1 MDDTACLTATPEK
14 TLSPTDRPDA
24 DARPGTM
31 TARVLLALVVLML
44 TSFLLVTAEFLPN
57 GMLTE
62 MAVGLGVSPGAAGQT
77 VTVTA
82 FVGLLV
88 APFVGVLFPRL
99 DRRTLLVGVALAAGV
114 SSVLAALA
122 PDLALVLL
130 ARLLLGA
137 AISCFWAMSITV
149 AARVAGPERLGRAVM
164 FTSAGMSL
172 ATVAGVPLGVVL
184 SEATDWRVTFAVV
197 GAASLLLAV
206 PLRLLL
212 PRVPAAPTSGVAL
225 LVDTLR
231 RPGVSLALTGHVL
244 VVLGHFAAYTYV
256 RLALERVPGAG
267 ADTVVLL
274 LALFGVG
281 GLVGNLVVGVLVD
294 RAFAVVSLAVPLA
307 VAVSVA
313 AVVALPGALLVVGA
327 AVVLWGF
334 AFASWLIVINAW
346 AGRRAPDRL
355 EAGGSLVVVGFQ
367 LAIVLAAGLG
377 GLLVDRVG
385 VVADYAVALVLLLA
399 GTLLFASSDRV
410 PRTAPGEDAATEA
423 APPR

>member
-1 MDDTACLTATPEK
+1 M
-14 TLSPTDRPDA
+14 
-24 DARPGTM
+24 
-31 TARVLLALVVLML
+31 LLALVVLML

-164 FTSAGMSL
+164 FTSAGLSL

>member
-1 MDDTACLTATPEK
+1 MDDTACLTATPDR
-14 TLSPTDRPDA
+14 TLRPTLRTDA
-24 DARPGTM
+24 APPPEVRM

-82 FVGLLV
+82 FVGLVV

-99 DRRTLLVGVALAAGV
+99 DRRTLLVGVSLAAGL

-122 PDLALVLL
+122 PNLALVLL

-137 AISCFWAMSITV
+137 AISSFWAMSITV

-231 RPGVSLALTGHVL
+231 RPGVALALTGHVL

-281 GLVGNLVVGVLVD
+281 GLVGNLVVGLVVD
-294 RAFAVVSLAVPLA
+294 RAYPLVSLAVPLA

-313 AVVALPGALLVVGA
+313 AVVALPGALPVVSA

-346 AGRRAPDRL
+346 AGRRTPDRL

-377 GLLVDRVG
+377 GLLVDHAG
-385 VVADYAVALVLLLA
+385 VVVDYAMALVLLLV
-399 GTLLFASSDRV
+399 GTVLFGLSNRTSSSSGSDPVSAASTR
-410 PRTAPGEDAATEA
+410 
-423 APPR
+423 

>member
-1 MDDTACLTATPEK
+1 MDDTACLTAPPDR
-14 TLSPTDRPDA
+14 TLRPTLRPDA
-24 DARPGTM
+24 APPPESKR
-31 TARVLLALVVLML
+31 LLALVVLML

-82 FVGLLV
+82 FVGLVV

-99 DRRTLLVGVALAAGV
+99 DRRTLLVGVSVAAGL

-122 PDLALVLL
+122 PNLALVLL

-137 AISCFWAMSITV
+137 AISSFWAMSITV
-149 AARVAGPERLGRAVM
+149 AAHVAGPERLGRAVM

-231 RPGVSLALTGHVL
+231 RPGVALALTGHVL

-281 GLVGNLVVGVLVD
+281 GLVGNLVVGLVVD
-294 RAFAVVSLAVPLA
+294 RAYAVVSLAVPLA
-307 VAVSVA
+307 VAASVA
-313 AVVALPGALLVVGA
+313 AVVALPGALPVVSA

-346 AGRRAPDRL
+346 AGRRTPDRL

-377 GLLVDRVG
+377 GLLVDHAG
-385 VVADYAVALVLLLA
+385 VVVDYAIALVLLLV
-399 GTLLFASSDRV
+399 GTVLFGLSNRTSSSSSSDPV
-410 PRTAPGEDAATEA
+410 SAAST
-423 APPR
+423 R